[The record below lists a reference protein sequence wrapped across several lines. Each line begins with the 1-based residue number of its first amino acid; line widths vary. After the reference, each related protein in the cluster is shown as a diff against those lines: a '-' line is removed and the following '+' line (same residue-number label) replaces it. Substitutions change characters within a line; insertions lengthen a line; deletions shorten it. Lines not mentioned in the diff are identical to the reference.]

1 MPNNHPW
8 KVLSTRQILDTPYL
22 KIRSEEVAVPNGP
35 VIPDYYIIEN
45 RGWAGIVPVTAD
57 GRLLINLQYKHGI
70 GLEVL
75 EFPAGAIDPHEVN
88 PLETAHRELMEE
100 TGYSFSDDNVEFLAH
115 MYANPTG
122 ALTEVWWYLARDV
135 RQTGIPKDDPLE
147 VIENQLVTPAELL
160 DLIHSGRF
168 AVQGQ
173 ISAAYMALERLG
185 LLTLAPELKNAAS
198 DPEEAGDPLL

>member
-1 MPNNHPW
+1 MPKNHPW
-8 KVLSTRQILDTPYL
+8 RVLSKQQVIDTPYL
-22 KIRSEEVAVPNGP
+22 KIRCEQVEVPGGP
-35 VIPDYYIIEN
+35 TIPDYYIIEN
-45 RGWAGIVPVTAD
+45 RGWVGVVPITAD
-57 GRLLINLQYKHGI
+57 GRFLINLQYKHGI

-75 EFPAGAIDPHEVN
+75 EFPAGAIDPHEVD

-100 TGYSFSDDNVEFLAH
+100 TGYSFSDDRVELLAH

-122 ALTEVWWYLARDV
+122 ARTEIWWYLARDV
-135 RQTGIPKDDPLE
+135 RQTGISKDDPAE
-147 VIENQLVTPAELL
+147 VIENQLLTATELL

-185 LLTLAPELKNAAS
+185 FLIPGPALKS
-198 DPEEAGDPLL
+198 EKG

>member
-1 MPNNHPW
+1 MQKNHPW
-8 KVLSTRQILDTPYL
+8 KVLSYQQVLNTPYL
-22 KIRSEEVAVPNGP
+22 KIRCEQVEVPGGP
-35 VIPDYYIIEN
+35 IIDDYYIIEN
-45 RGWAGIVPVTAD
+45 RGWVGVVPFTED
-57 GRLLINLQYKHGI
+57 GRFLLNLQYKHGI

-75 EFPAGAIDPHEVN
+75 EFPAGGIDPHEVD

-100 TGYSFSDDNVEFLAH
+100 TGYSFSDERVEPLAH

-122 ALTEVWWYLARDV
+122 ALTEIWWYLARDV
-135 RQTGIPKDDPLE
+135 RKTGIPKDDPVE

-185 LLTLAPELKNAAS
+185 FLVPAAS
-198 DPEEAGDPLL
+198 LTK

>member
-1 MPNNHPW
+1 MQKNHPW
-8 KVLSTRQILDTPYL
+8 KVLSYQQVINTPYL
-22 KIRSEEVAVPNGP
+22 KVRREQVEVPGGP
-35 VIPDYYIIEN
+35 IIDDYYIIEN
-45 RGWAGIVPVTAD
+45 RGWVGVVPFTED
-57 GRLLINLQYKHGI
+57 GRFLLNLQYKHGI

-75 EFPAGAIDPHEVN
+75 EFPAGAVDPHEVD

-100 TGYSFSDDNVEFLAH
+100 TGYSFSDERVEFLAH

-122 ALTEVWWYLARDV
+122 ARTEIWWYLARDV
-135 RQTGIPKDDPLE
+135 RKTGIPKDDPLE

-160 DLIHSGRF
+160 NLIHSGRF

-185 LLTLAPELKNAAS
+185 FLVPAPSLRQ
-198 DPEEAGDPLL
+198 

>member
-1 MPNNHPW
+1 MQKNHPW
-8 KVLSTRQILDTPYL
+8 KVLSYQQVINTPYL
-22 KIRSEEVAVPNGP
+22 KVRREQVEVPGGP
-35 VIPDYYIIEN
+35 IIDDYYIIEN
-45 RGWAGIVPVTAD
+45 RGWVGVVPFTED
-57 GRLLINLQYKHGI
+57 GRFLLNLQYKHGI

-75 EFPAGAIDPHEVN
+75 EFPAGAVDPHEVD

-100 TGYSFSDDNVEFLAH
+100 TGYSFSDERVEFLAH

-122 ALTEVWWYLARDV
+122 ARTEIWWYLARDV
-135 RQTGIPKDDPLE
+135 RKTGVPKDDPLE

-160 DLIHSGRF
+160 DLVHSGRF

-185 LLTLAPELKNAAS
+185 FLVPAPSLRQ
-198 DPEEAGDPLL
+198 